1 MNRAYI
7 IIFAGT
13 VVCTFPFYILF
24 GARMMDLFSNIPLA
38 WLPQLETDIYISA
51 PTEYTFP

>member
-7 IIFAGT
+7 IIFAVT